1 MALVCYIILNER
13 VLLCIYLLVT
23 PTLSLYILN
32 RRTNK
37 LFQFIVT
44 ISIQGRGGGS
54 FGLVISQTVAHK
66 GSSFGV
72 VAVFA

>member
-1 MALVCYIILNER
+1 MLGIILNER
-13 VLLCIYLLVT
+13 VLLCIYFLVT

-32 RRTNK
+32 RRANK

-44 ISIQGRGGGS
+44 ISNHGGSGGS

-66 GSSFGV
+66 ESSFGME
-72 VAVFA
+72 AVFG

>member
-1 MALVCYIILNER
+1 MFDIILSER
-13 VLLCIYLLVT
+13 VLLCIYFLVT

-37 LFQFIVT
+37 LLQCIVI
-44 ISIQGRGGGS
+44 ISNQGGGGGS

-66 GSSFGV
+66 RSSFGME
-72 VAVFA
+72 AVFG

>member
-1 MALVCYIILNER
+1 MLDIILNER
-13 VLLCIYLLVT
+13 VLFCIYFLVT

-32 RRTNK
+32 RRANK

-44 ISIQGRGGGS
+44 ISNHGGAGGS

-66 GSSFGV
+66 GSSYGME
-72 VAVFA
+72 AVFG

>member
-1 MALVCYIILNER
+1 MLDIIFNER
-13 VLLCIYLLVT
+13 VLLCIYFLVT

-32 RRTNK
+32 RRANK

-44 ISIQGRGGGS
+44 ISNHGGGRGG

-66 GSSFGV
+66 GSSFGME
-72 VAVFA
+72 AVFG